1 MFLGQPGSLM
11 FLVSIAWSVFRLGL
25 KRGPV
30 ALIRE
35 EYMKII
41 INR

>member
-1 MFLGQPGSLM
+1 M
-11 FLVSIAWSVFRLGL
+11 FLVSIALFFFRLGL

-35 EYMKII
+35 EYIEII